1 MREDKTRLPFLFY
14 FIKVKMTRVFGRITS
29 ILTKETTTL
38 YLLNI
43 PGLMFPDISI
53 IYCQEKV
60 KRNIDGVLK
69 YIREHEE
76 SNNIEIKTALSIVKS
91 VGKIKFINP
100 FYFEIAMKGRKKP
113 GNVISIG
120 KRLTN
125 LGIYS
130 ISDYEKKKSNITN
143 EQAEEETTKNKKL
156 LNYLYK
162 NHKEKL
168 NPEVYLIISLL
179 KERGFL

>member
-1 MREDKTRLPFLFY
+1 M
-14 FIKVKMTRVFGRITS
+14 VKLFGRITPV
-29 ILTKETTTL
+29 LTKETTTL

-53 IYCQEKV
+53 IYCQEKI
-60 KRNIDGVLK
+60 KLDIDGALK

-76 SNNIEIKTALSIVKS
+76 SNDIEIYTTLSIVKS

-100 FYFEIAMKGRKKP
+100 YYFEIAIKGRKKP
-113 GNVISIG
+113 GNMISIG

-125 LGIYS
+125 IWICS
-130 ISDYEKKKSNITN
+130 ITGDEKEKANITN
-143 EQAEEETTKNKKL
+143 EQAEEETAKDKEL
-156 LNYLYK
+156 LNYIYK

-168 NPEVYLIISLL
+168 NPEVYLIISLM

>member
-1 MREDKTRLPFLFY
+1 MSRKN
-14 FIKVKMTRVFGRITS
+14 K
-29 ILTKETTTL
+29 
-38 YLLNI
+38 
-43 PGLMFPDISI
+43 
-53 IYCQEKV
+53 Q
-60 KRNIDGVLK
+60 NIDEVLRF
-69 YIREHEE
+69 IREHEE

-91 VGKIKFINP
+91 IGKIKFNKSY
-100 FYFEIAMKGRKKP
+100 YFEIAIKGRKKP

-125 LGIYS
+125 LGIYC
-130 ISDYEKKKSNITN
+130 ISDYEKKKANITN
-143 EQAEEETTKNKKL
+143 EQAEEETAKNKKL